1 MVHHPSAE
9 TALVG
14 LLVSAMRDEISD
26 VRRGALGVARLI
38 AKAWPRAALAQL
50 LPHILLPAAE
60 ALSDVSAP
68 TKAAAE
74 RVVYR
79 ICLQGGGLEQAQAMV
94 SAAGGAA
101 LRSKLTDT
109 VLRRLQREV
118 VDSEDDES
126 AS

>member
-1 MVHHPSAE
+1 M
-9 TALVG
+9 
-14 LLVSAMRDEISD
+14 
-26 VRRGALGVARLI
+26 
-38 AKAWPRAALAQL
+38 AKSSSP
-50 LPHILLPAAE
+50 
-60 ALSDVSAP
+60 AP

-126 AS
+126 AC